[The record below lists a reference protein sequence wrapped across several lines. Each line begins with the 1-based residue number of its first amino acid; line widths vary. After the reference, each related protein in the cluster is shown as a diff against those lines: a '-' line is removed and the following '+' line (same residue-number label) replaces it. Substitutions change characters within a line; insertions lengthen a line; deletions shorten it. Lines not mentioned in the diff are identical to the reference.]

1 LKASTTGWLRIT
13 QAKKKMPDVFSDPL
27 RIIASAVTPVV
38 MVSATAI
45 LISGVNARHI
55 SISDRIRSLSREYR
69 GTGVDVPRKRIIQRE
84 VVIFQRRLHLV
95 SWATRMLYA
104 SVGCFILMALLIS
117 VSVVNAGLQGATLVI
132 FLLGLVLI
140 AIAIIL
146 ELIELQESN
155 STIELESADILT
167 DKIPQ

>member
-1 LKASTTGWLRIT
+1 MPVWLRIT
-13 QAKKKMPDVFSDPL
+13 QADENMPDVFAVINDPL
-27 RIIASAVTPVV
+27 RIVAAAVTPVV

-69 GTGVDVPRKRIIQRE
+69 SGGLEVSRRRVIQRE

-117 VSVVNAGLQGATLVI
+117 VSVVNARLQGVTLLI
-132 FLLGLVLI
+132 FLVGLVLI
-140 AIAIIL
+140 AVAIVL
-146 ELIELQESN
+146 ELVELQESN
-155 STIELESADILT
+155 STIELEAADVIA
-167 DKIPQ
+167 DQIPD